1 MQAPRAGK
9 MTCFCKNDFFG
20 GEPLGHHL
28 GHPEL
33 MNSRISKLASIW
45 DTKMNLPGR
54 SKNGLRERLA
64 NDGSCGAR
72 HAHNIGPPFFSGQN
86 ELASHAS
93 KTHFFAELVFVPTSP
108 RIIQANLSS
117 KLRSH
122 AGETHIVFS
131 HVRLVYVKPSFMC
144 ESEFAAQS

>member
-1 MQAPRAGK
+1 
-9 MTCFCKNDFFG
+9 MTFFFKDGLFG

-33 MNSRISKLASIW
+33 MNSRISKLASIC

-72 HAHNIGPPFFSGQN
+72 HAHNIGPPLFSSQN
-86 ELASHAS
+86 ELASRAGKS
-93 KTHFFAELVFVPTSP
+93 VVFF
-108 RIIQANLSS
+108 
-117 KLRSH
+117 RS
-122 AGETHIVFS
+122 E
-131 HVRLVYVKPSFMC
+131 VYLNAP
-144 ESEFAAQS
+144 